1 MYLDLKPAYFKLDQ
15 GYDIICFK
23 SGAMFVSNTC
33 FQSFSNFKM
42 FITVTV
48 NNNFVNKCKLRFC
61 LSQCD
66 FFILLNLTMGQ
77 GHDTVLGYLQSLCEV
92 GPSIFSPRNCS
103 DRHNEWTDIV
113 IHMTNSNFI
122 YG

>member
-42 FITVTV
+42 YITVTV

-92 GPSIFSPRNCS
+92 GPSIFPPEIAR
-103 DRHNEWTDIV
+103 TDV
-113 IHMTNSNFI
+113 TNGHSNSYDQLKNNFI